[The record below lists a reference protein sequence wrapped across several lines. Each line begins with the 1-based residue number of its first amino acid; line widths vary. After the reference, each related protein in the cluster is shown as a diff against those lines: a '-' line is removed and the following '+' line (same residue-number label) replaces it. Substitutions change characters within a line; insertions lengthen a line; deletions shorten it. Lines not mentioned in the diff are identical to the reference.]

1 VCTYKHTG
9 AFVAGSSECRASKGS
24 RSSDILTS
32 QLPVCSK
39 CKAAIELTLTCHMRR
54 RIHACKA
61 AIELTLTCH
70 MRRRIHACKAAIELT
85 FEDLWIKVF

>member
-1 VCTYKHTG
+1 
-9 AFVAGSSECRASKGS
+9 
-24 RSSDILTS
+24 
-32 QLPVCSK
+32 
-39 CKAAIELTLTCHMRR
+39 MRR